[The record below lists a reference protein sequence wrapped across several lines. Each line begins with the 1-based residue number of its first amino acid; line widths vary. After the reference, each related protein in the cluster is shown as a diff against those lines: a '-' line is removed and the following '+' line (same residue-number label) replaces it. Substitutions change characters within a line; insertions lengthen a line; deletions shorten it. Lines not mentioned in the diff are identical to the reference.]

1 MAAVCQLAWWE
12 VPRTFTLSPINSP
25 AVLMHWRAQVEL
37 MALLQ
42 GHQRQAF
49 LGKVNLSS
57 SEPSQASSSSEQG
70 SPPAKAGVFSRLG
83 APVCT
88 QGTPR
93 PMGQVG
99 AFSSTGPSPR
109 SIPSLMSL
117 PTRPVPS
124 LMSLPRPGPSR
135 SLPSLGSRGSSS
147 SAGAQGS
154 KHPGNPSG
162 SRGVESQLCRDLPEA
177 FDSHM
182 HLDRSL
188 TKMGLP
194 SRTSLGDFLR
204 VRLDPVPVDPVKL
217 AGGVAVFC
225 DPKTW
230 PSVPLRLEPGWV
242 GAVGIHPKSAG
253 QFEDATQHRFHQL
266 VSHPSVSALG
276 EVGVDFTVEEK
287 LHARQISTLRW
298 ALQSCRFDQPVVL
311 HIRGGRL
318 HRVHARAHREVLEVL
333 KSGVVNPL
341 QLIHLHC
348 FQGGGIAQVREWQDS
363 YRNAYFGFGM
373 GVRSF
378 NSEQKEALRSVPPYR
393 ILLES
398 DAPYF
403 FPPNARHGHP
413 HYLYEVAKVV
423 GTVRADSPREIVRV
437 AHLNGSRLYGVNP

>member
-1 MAAVCQLAWWE
+1 MAAVCQLARWE
-12 VPRTFTLSPINSP
+12 VPPTFTLSPINSP

-37 MALLQ
+37 MVLLQ

-57 SEPSQASSSSEQG
+57 SEPSQWSSPSEQG

-124 LMSLPRPGPSR
+124 LMSLPRPSSSR
-135 SLPSLGSRGSSS
+135 SLPSLGSRGSPSS
-147 SAGAQGS
+147 VGAQGS
-154 KHPGNPSG
+154 NHQGNPSG

-230 PSVPLRLEPGWV
+230 PRVSLRLEPGWV

-318 HRVHARAHREVLEVL
+318 DRVHARAHREVLEVL
-333 KSGVVNPL
+333 KSVAVNPL
-341 QLIHLHC
+341 QLIHLHW
-348 FQGGGIAQVREWQDS
+348 EWQDS
-363 YRNAYFGFGM
+363 YCNAYFGFGM

-378 NSEQKEALRSVPPYR
+378 DSEQKDALRSVPSYR

-403 FPPNARHGHP
+403 HPPNARHGHP
-413 HYLYEVAKVV
+413 HYLYEF
-423 GTVRADSPREIVRV
+423 EFI
-437 AHLNGSRLYGVNP
+437 